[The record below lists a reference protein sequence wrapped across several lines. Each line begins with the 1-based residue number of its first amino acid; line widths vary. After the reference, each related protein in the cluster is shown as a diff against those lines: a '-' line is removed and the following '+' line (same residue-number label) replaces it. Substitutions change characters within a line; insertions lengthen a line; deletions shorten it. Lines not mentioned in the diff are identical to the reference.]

1 MLPAET
7 LKIWSAACQEADLSW
22 FLYTDTLLCAT
33 GYRNFP
39 DTLQSAQVVVFAAD
53 LNAVFAQVFPILP
66 KEWTLNIN
74 AFATENNAICFM
86 QNGIVVLEVYILY
99 ALEDRNQAEKVLE
112 KSDRIRVKARTKIKL
127 LSMLRDV
134 LGRTFEKIIACK
146 CDRIEQKAF
155 DALCSIAQSNDRT
168 LPFYCDHLTNR
179 HGMILPKEHFAETET
194 LICNGT
200 AYPVF
205 SNHRDYLTEVY
216 GDYEKGLFDEIGCS
230 LTAEDKIALK
240 EHQERCKEALLF
252 VKNLSEE
259 LDLRY
264 YLLAGSVLGPVRDGG
279 FIPWD
284 DDIDIGI
291 RIEELARFE
300 ELVKEHLPS
309 RLPKGF
315 TLMQPGANNPYP
327 RMFSKICYEGRCC
340 MDLWPLVP
348 TYTDGLRAKLTWYF
362 AKIIT
367 KVHYKKVG
375 HKVSRFVK
383 LVNLM
388 SFFMSDKMVMWAARY
403 NERKDAKK
411 NTPAYINLYSIYRRE
426 KETILREWL
435 DQEAT
440 ADFDGI
446 TVPVV
451 GHTEEY
457 LTHLYGNYMAK
468 PAPWKRASRHVER
481 FTTTPAAS
489 AEN

>member
-7 LKIWSAACQEADLSW
+7 LKIWSAACTAASVNW
-22 FLYTDTLLCAT
+22 YLYDDTLLCAS
-33 GYRNFP
+33 GYHDFP
-39 DTLQSAQVVVFAAD
+39 ETLKNAQVAVFAAD
-53 LNAVFAQVFPILP
+53 LETIFTELYPKLP
-66 KEWTLNIN
+66 EDWSLDTHSFSVMK
-74 AFATENNAICFM
+74 NAICFKKDDA
-86 QNGIVVLEVYILY
+86 VVLDVHLLY
-99 ALEDRNQAEKVLE
+99 AVEDQEQAENFSHKVGQ
-112 KSDRIRVKARTKIKL
+112 IRAKARTERKL
-127 LSMLRDV
+127 LYLLNRFSGHV
-134 LGRTFEKIIACK
+134 FEKLIK
-146 CDRIEQKAF
+146 GKRKKIERKAF

-168 LPFYCDHLTNR
+168 LPLYCDHLTNR
-179 HGMILPKEHFAETET
+179 HGMILPKEHFVETET

-216 GDYEKGLFDEIGCS
+216 GDYEMGLFDKIGCS

-259 LDLRY
+259 FDLRY